1 MVVSLVQFDLV
12 SLNMSHLLLI
22 LIYIGTFQKFCCFQ
36 KKISA
41 LTGIR

>member
-12 SLNMSHLLLI
+12 SLNMSHLLI
-22 LIYIGTFQKFCCFQ
+22 LIYIGTFQKFCSFQ
-36 KKISA
+36 KKISD